1 MQLLKLFN
9 WQEKHQIKY
18 KCIRRGKS
26 FRINISPCLLLYCLF
41 FCYILSCSIHISTNL
56 LLVQLHVLLAFL
68 CLFFTVSNWK
78 IIHCN
83 YIIQYDIVIIIVIIV
98 DNKTLWNV
106 TIHWKILIFH
116 FECAVSFQL
125 LPYFSFS
132 FCIDISMQTS
142 FFPRIACSICSTARR
157 FYSLVNC
164 FNLLL
169 LWIVKN

>member
-1 MQLLKLFN
+1 MYQKREISSNKHFALFTILLF
-9 WQEKHQIKY
+9 I
-18 KCIRRGKS
+18 
-26 FRINISPCLLLYCLF
+26 

-125 LPYFSFS
+125 LPYFFHFVSIFQCKRVFS
-132 FCIDISMQTS
+132 
-142 FFPRIACSICSTARR
+142 PH
-157 FYSLVNC
+157 SL
-164 FNLLL
+164 
-169 LWIVKN
+169 